1 MGNRYKYDAFIS
13 YRHSQPDSEIAQLLQ
28 KKLENFRLP
37 KAIEEKIGKKRPLR
51 VFRDETELSG
61 ADDLS
66 EAISNA
72 IWESKYL
79 ICICSPQYLESVWC
93 MKEIEAFLRFNDRKH
108 ILMVLADGEPDTA
121 FPEVLL
127 YEEIFQMGP
136 DGHPQKIRQ
145 YKEPLAAD
153 CRGDSSKERKAK
165 ADNAVV
171 RLVAG
176 IRGISYEDL
185 AQRHRK
191 EAYNRIRNR
200 VLAGFCALLAI
211 IGVCVFFLVRISKQK
226 SQITRQQ
233 DELRSQKEEIE
244 AQKDTIQQKYADSMA
259 GISGNLLRNGKRK
272 DAVYAARSVLPDD
285 PSEGFSEASLMALSE
300 ALGVYTFSDQVTSDD
315 TFQLPAAIS
324 EFDISPS
331 GGYASVLCLD
341 WNRYVMDLSTGKTL
355 LRYEDVN
362 YADAGF
368 DGERG
373 FVFQREN
380 ENYTYLDFS
389 SGKETDLG
397 IGDAK
402 IMSDPMGYGYSAV
415 TDNAVVILR
424 GTDVLCRLDL
434 QGEMPAGT
442 NYVRTN
448 AYVFFSKEGEKAWIF
463 VIDYDTQTTNAYSA
477 DLLQGNVKLQ
487 FTDTSGIIDI
497 RSDGKTMLSLKTGG
511 LEKWYLSSRDLDTG
525 KEVDLELGSSVIGFA
540 VFGEDVVLCKQTEFS
555 IYDRNLEL
563 KISVVV
569 EEGISTCMTTPD
581 GIVIFDLDDGCY
593 IVRDWDYRSFDPD
606 VEESSL
612 IWSRKYVDGTL
623 YISGTGDHQINT
635 FNFRE
640 SDHLFP
646 YDGNPVKLE
655 LTGLLDDPE
664 IAEIKKRVMEKETE
678 YGPDMIYGVVLCDNA
693 DYAAFQLWDGVVYV
707 YSRSSGEHVKTI
719 SSIDEFVRTFYYDE
733 RSENYYISSESCV
746 VVLDKEFRSI
756 SNIPG
761 CCLYGSDPATG
772 HLVVVR
778 RRGDDNVYYL
788 LKPVSYEELIRSAD
802 ELLSGYEPNER
813 IKEKYGLS

>member
-13 YRHSQPDSEIAQLLQ
+13 YRHSQPDSEIAQYLQ

-37 KAIEEKIGKKRPLR
+37 KAIIEKIGKKRPLR
-51 VFRDETELSG
+51 VFRDETELSV

-165 ADNAVV
+165 TDNAVV

-191 EAYNRIRNR
+191 EAYNRARNR
-200 VLAGFCALLAI
+200 ILAAFGVLLAI

-244 AQKDTIQQKYADSMA
+244 AQRNTIQQKYADSMA
-259 GISGNLLRNGKRK
+259 GISDNLLRDGKRK

-285 PSEGFSEASLMALSE
+285 PSKGFSEASLIALSE
-300 ALGVYTFSDQVTSDD
+300 ALGIYTFSDQVSSDD

-373 FVFQREN
+373 YVFQREN

-389 SGKETDLG
+389 SGKETVLE

-402 IMSDPMGYGYSAV
+402 ILSDPLGNGYAAI
-415 TDNAVVILR
+415 TDNEVKILK
-424 GTDVLCRLDL
+424 GANVLCRLDL
-434 QGEMPAGT
+434 QGEMPSGT

-448 AYVFFSKEGEKAWIF
+448 AYVSFSAEGEKAWIF
-463 VIDYDTQTTNAYSA
+463 IVDYDTKTTYAYLA
-477 DLLQGNVKLQ
+477 DLLHGEVKLR

-497 RSDGKTMLSLKTGG
+497 RSDGKTLLSLKSSGS
-511 LEKWYLSSRDLDTG
+511 ERWILSRRDLDTG
-525 KEVDLELGSSVIGFA
+525 SEVLCELSDPINGFNI
-540 VFGEDVVLCKQTEFS
+540 FGEDIVLFDLTTIF
-555 IYDRNLEL
+555 IMNMDLEIKERIEAKKEL
-563 KISVVV
+563 SSCIS
-569 EEGISTCMTTPD
+569 TPD
-581 GIVIFDLDDGCY
+581 GIIIFDREVGCY
-593 IVRDWDYRSFDPD
+593 IIRDGRHRFFDPD
-606 VEESSL
+606 VENTSL
-612 IWSRKYVDGTL
+612 LWSKEYADGTL

-640 SDHLFP
+640 SDHMVP
-646 YDGNPVKLE
+646 YNGNPVKLE
-655 LTGLLDDPE
+655 LTGLSDDPE

-707 YSRSSGEHVKTI
+707 YSRLSGERVKTV

-733 RSENYYISSESCV
+733 SSGNYYISSESCV
-746 VVLDKEFRSI
+746 VELDKEFRSI

-761 CCLYGSDPATG
+761 CCLYGKDLETG

-778 RRGDDNVYYL
+778 RRGDENDYYL